1 MTLQIAL
8 IGCGGM
14 GRRHIVGFHKLRQIG
29 RQDIELVAVCDP
41 FRTNAELARDR
52 AAELLG
58 TTPAIFA
65 SFEELYRALPELDA
79 IIVTTPP
86 DLHAAVGVAA
96 LEAGV
101 HVMVEKPIAL
111 TVRQSLQLI
120 GAAERTG
127 RKLAV
132 AENYRRDPIN
142 RLAKAL
148 IESGVLGQVF
158 LGVQSSSGS
167 GERVIITPWR
177 HQRQSGG
184 IVVDMGIHYTDL
196 LEFFLG
202 PIDQVMGMSGQVDQ
216 ERRDTAG
223 VWHPVDAEDL
233 SVGVARFR
241 SGALANW
248 LLNLAGRGESQFARI
263 FYGTRGTLSI
273 PRDRSGGALTLSLRR
288 DSRDTPI
295 TEAEQLALV
304 PDFALDPT
312 TAALFGDAR
321 PSSYTMPFADVD
333 ANLLAVELADFADAI
348 LTDRAP
354 EVTGVEGLRA
364 LAVIYAFLES
374 ERTGSAVEIEAFM
387 RGEGSLYLAELEPS
401 TAETR

>member
-1 MTLQIAL
+1 MTLTLAL

-14 GRRHIVGFHKLRQIG
+14 GCRHLVGFQRLRAIG
-29 RQDIELVAVCDP
+29 RADLRLVAVCDP
-41 FRTNAELARDR
+41 DPGNAASAQGRAR
-52 AAELLG
+52 ELLG
-58 TTPAIFA
+58 EEPQVFA
-65 SFEELYRALPELDA
+65 SFADLHAALPDLDA

-86 DLHAAVGVAA
+86 DLHAAVGIAA

-111 TVRQSLQLI
+111 TIRQGQSLI
-120 GAAERTG
+120 DAAARTG

-148 IESGVLGQVF
+148 LAAGVLGRVY

-196 LEFFLG
+196 LEYFLG
-202 PIDQVMGMSGQVDQ
+202 PLAEVVGMSAQID
-216 ERRDTAG
+216 ERRRDTNG

-233 SVGVARFR
+233 SVGVARFQ

-248 LLNLAGRGESQFARI
+248 LLNLAGRGAGHFARI
-263 FYGTRGTLSI
+263 FYGTQGTLAV
-273 PRDRSGGALTLSLRR
+273 PRDRSGQPLTLTLRR
-288 DSRDTPI
+288 DGRDVALD
-295 TEAEQLALV
+295 EAEQLALV

-312 TAALFGDAR
+312 TAALFGGAR
-321 PSSYTMPFADVD
+321 LASYALDFPTVD

-348 LTDRAP
+348 LADRAP
-354 EVTGVEGLRA
+354 EVGGEEGLRA
-364 LAVIYAFLES
+364 LAAIYAFLEA
-374 ERTGSAVEIEAFM
+374 ERAGGAVAIDRVL
-387 RGEGSLYLAELEPS
+387 RGEVKTYLDELDAP
-401 TAETR
+401 TTGA

>member
-1 MTLQIAL
+1 MTLQLAL

-14 GRRHIVGFHKLRQIG
+14 GRRHIVGFHKLRGIG

-41 FRTNAELARDR
+41 CRANAELARDR
-52 AAELLG
+52 ARELLG
-58 TTPAIFA
+58 DAPAIFD
-65 SFEELYRALPELDA
+65 SFEAAHRARPDLDA

-86 DLHAAVGVAA
+86 DLHMSVGVAA

-101 HVMVEKPIAL
+101 HVMVEKPITL
-111 TVRQSLQLI
+111 TIRQGRQLI
-120 GAAERTG
+120 DAATRTG

-148 IESGVLGQVF
+148 IESGVLGRVF

-177 HQRQSGG
+177 HQRRSGG
-184 IVVDMGIHYTDL
+184 IVVDMGVHYTDL

-202 PIDQVMGMSGQVDQ
+202 PIDTVMGMSRQVDQ
-216 ERRDTAG
+216 QRRDTQGA
-223 VWHPVDAEDL
+223 WHPVDAEDL

-241 SGALANW
+241 NGALANW

-263 FYGTRGTLSI
+263 FYGTGGTLGI
-273 PRDRSGGALTLSLRR
+273 PRDRSGGELSLSLRR
-288 DSRDTPI
+288 DGQDAKLTP
-295 TEAEQLALV
+295 EEQLALI

-312 TAALFGDAR
+312 TAALFGADRLA
-321 PSSYTMPFADVD
+321 SYTLPFAEVD

-348 LTDRAP
+348 AADRAP
-354 EVTGVEGLRA
+354 EVAGLEGLRA

-374 ERTGSAVEIEAFM
+374 ERTGGAVAIDEFM
-387 RGEGSLYLAELEPS
+387 SGEGSLYFSEIEASP
-401 TAETR
+401 AGH

>member
-65 SFEELYRALPELDA
+65 SFEELHRALPELDA

-120 GAAERTG
+120 EAAERTG

-216 ERRDTAG
+216 ERRDTEG

-248 LLNLAGRGESQFARI
+248 LLNLAGRGESQFAHLLRH
-263 FYGTRGTLSI
+263 TRH
-273 PRDRSGGALTLSLRR
+273 PVHPARPLRR
-288 DSRDTPI
+288 R
-295 TEAEQLALV
+295 
-304 PDFALDPT
+304 
-312 TAALFGDAR
+312 
-321 PSSYTMPFADVD
+321 
-333 ANLLAVELADFADAI
+333 ADAI
-348 LTDRAP
+348 AP
-354 EVTGVEGLRA
+354 PG
-364 LAVIYAFLES
+364 
-374 ERTGSAVEIEAFM
+374 
-387 RGEGSLYLAELEPS
+387 
-401 TAETR
+401 

>member
-14 GRRHIVGFHKLRQIG
+14 GRRHIVGFQKLREIG

-41 FRTNAELARDR
+41 FRANAEMARDV
-52 AAELLG
+52 AQGLLG
-58 TTPAIFA
+58 TAPAIFG
-65 SFEELYRALPELDA
+65 SFEEAYRAIPTLGA

-86 DLHAAVGVAA
+86 DLHATVGVAA
-96 LEAGV
+96 LEAGL

-120 GAAERTG
+120 RAAERTG
-127 RKLAV
+127 RRLAV

-148 IESGVLGQVF
+148 IDAGVLGQVF
-158 LGVQSSSGS
+158 LAVQSSSGS

-184 IVVDMGIHYTDL
+184 IVVDMGIHYTDI
-196 LEFFLG
+196 LEYLLG
-202 PIDQVMGMSGQVDQ
+202 PVDQVMGMSGQVD
-216 ERRDTAG
+216 ERRRDAAG

-248 LLNLAGRGESQFARI
+248 LLNLAGRGERHFARML
-263 FYGTRGTLSI
+263 YGTAGTLSI
-273 PRDRSGGALTLSLRR
+273 PRDRTGLPLGLTLRREGEDVSLAP
-288 DSRDTPI
+288 D
-295 TEAEQLALV
+295 EQLALV

-312 TAALFGDAR
+312 TAALFGGAR
-321 PSSYTMPFADVD
+321 LAGYDLAFPDVD

-348 LTDRAP
+348 LADREP
-354 EVTGVEGLRA
+354 EVTGIGGLRA
-364 LAVIYAFLES
+364 LAVVYAFLES
-374 ERTGSAVEIEAFM
+374 ERTGGMVQIDAFM
-387 RGEGSLYLAELEPS
+387 RGDASLYLDELDP
-401 TAETR
+401 AMRAG